1 MKGLLLKDIYNL
13 KRLGKQYAVICAGM
27 LIWSAFMKNYSFFSM
42 MIMLNGI
49 MSVISSFS
57 FDEAAHF
64 EKYALT
70 LPVTRRELVQAK
82 YILLLTFLG
91 GSFLIGTA
99 GSILLNL
106 IIERGITELP
116 EQLISAASVG
126 CLFLLVFSIMIPGVF
141 KLGVEKARMLLVCIY
156 VGVFGLVWGGIYL
169 LRELGIQISDSD
181 ASKFFGAAAVVV
193 LVLVF
198 ISYRVSI
205 KIVEKKEW

>member
-42 MIMLNGI
+42 MIMLSGI

-126 CLFLLVFSIMIPGVF
+126 CLFLLAFSIMIPGVF

>member
-1 MKGLLLKDIYNL
+1 
-13 KRLGKQYAVICAGM
+13 
-27 LIWSAFMKNYSFFSM
+27 MKNYSFFSM
-42 MIMLNGI
+42 MIMLSGI
-49 MSVISSFS
+49 MPVISSFS

-82 YILLLTFLG
+82 YILLLIFLG

-99 GSILLNL
+99 GSILFNL

>member
-126 CLFLLVFSIMIPGVF
+126 CLFLLAFSIMIPGVF

-156 VGVFGLVWGGIYL
+156 VGVFGLVWGVIYL

>member
-126 CLFLLVFSIMIPGVF
+126 CLFLLAFSIMIPGVF

-198 ISYRVSI
+198 ISYGVSI

>member
-42 MIMLNGI
+42 MIMLSGI
-49 MSVISSFS
+49 MPVISSFS

-82 YILLLTFLG
+82 YILLLIFLG

-156 VGVFGLVWGGIYL
+156 VGVFGLGWGGIYL

>member
-126 CLFLLVFSIMIPGVF
+126 CLFLLAFSIMIPGVF

>member
-42 MIMLNGI
+42 MIMLSGI
-49 MSVISSFS
+49 MPVISSFS

-82 YILLLTFLG
+82 YILLLIFLG

-205 KIVEKKEW
+205 KIVEKEEW